1 MNRRTRA
8 GYTIIE
14 ILIVLLVVGILA
26 LLALP
31 RLQNQKERATFAS
44 MESDLRN
51 LATAEESYLFSKGTY
66 TTDLVALQVT
76 LSPGNVLVV
85 NEATDAGW
93 SATATHVPAVT
104 KICYLFHGA
113 ATPVGSAVNEGVIS
127 CS

>member
-1 MNRRTRA
+1 MDRRTRA

-14 ILIVLLVVGILA
+14 ILIVLLVMGILV

-31 RLQNQKERATFAS
+31 RLQSQKEKATFAS

-51 LATAEESYLFSKGTY
+51 LATAEEGYLFNKGTY
-66 TTDLVALQVT
+66 TADLVALQATV
-76 LSPGNVLVV
+76 SPGNVLVV
-85 NEATDAGW
+85 NEATTSGW
-93 SATATHVPAVT
+93 SATATHVPAVSKT
-104 KICYLFHGA
+104 CYLFHGS